1 MSKVYILKSVDWEL
15 NKYTEGVFS
24 SFSAMVTWLKNE
36 HGYESELD
44 ESSNEIYGVFKKETN
59 LESLME
65 TFKLHYEVHDLIG
78 ETSHKTDKLVIKGG
92 GGSQ

>member
-1 MSKVYILKSVDWEL
+1 MKVYILKSVDLEL

-24 SFSAMVTWLKNE
+24 SFSAMATWLKNE

-44 ESSNEIYGVFKKETN
+44 ESSNEMYGVFKRETN

-78 ETSHKTDKLVIKGG
+78 EHCPRTGCLKLE
-92 GGSQ
+92 

>member
-36 HGYESELD
+36 YGYESELD

-78 ETSHKTDKLVIKGG
+78 ETSHKTGKLVL
-92 GGSQ
+92 